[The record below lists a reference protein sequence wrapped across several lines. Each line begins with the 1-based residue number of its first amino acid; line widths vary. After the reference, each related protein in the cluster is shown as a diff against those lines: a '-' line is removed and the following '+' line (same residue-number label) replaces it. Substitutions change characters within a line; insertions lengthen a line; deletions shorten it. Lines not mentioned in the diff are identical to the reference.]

1 MEIEF
6 RGGCAYIRGIEN
18 KPIKIPSA
26 MYPLAGEPLYLTSE
40 NTSAFEGSKT
50 TETIRNIFD
59 GLPNEVGRC
68 YTNAERLQ
76 TALAAEGFD
85 AKTLVGWL
93 FVLGTRPV
101 HHCFTCIDNHIMDYN
116 VRPELLTDG
125 FPSSI
130 SREEMRKLMAD
141 RVMELSMRPSS
152 ETGTFG
158 ALSSGSFFIGSYCP
172 PKRGRELY
180 NKLMRAYPKHPT
192 ALGLNPDGASPLQRI
207 VLDRQKKN
215 P

>member
-116 VRPELLTDG
+116 VRPELL
-125 FPSSI
+125 
-130 SREEMRKLMAD
+130 
-141 RVMELSMRPSS
+141 
-152 ETGTFG
+152 
-158 ALSSGSFFIGSYCP
+158 SGSFFIGSYCP

>member
-1 MEIEF
+1 MNIEF
-6 RGGCAYIRGIEN
+6 RGGCAYISDIDS

-26 MYPLAGEPLYLTSE
+26 MYPLAGELLYLTPD
-40 NTSAFEGSKT
+40 NTSAFGDTKDA
-50 TETIRNIFD
+50 ETIRRLFD
-59 GLPNEVGRC
+59 GLQNEVGRC

-76 TALAAEGFD
+76 AALAAEGFD

-101 HHCFTCIDNHIMDYN
+101 HHCFTCVDDHIMDYN

-125 FPSSI
+125 LPSSI
-130 SREEMRKLMAD
+130 SREEMRELMAD
-141 RVMELSMRPSS
+141 RLMELSKRPSS

-192 ALGLNPDGASPLQRI
+192 ALGLNPDGASPLQRM
-207 VLDRQKKN
+207 VLDTQKKN

>member
-68 YTNAERLQ
+68 YTNAERL
-76 TALAAEGFD
+76 
-85 AKTLVGWL
+85 K
-93 FVLGTRPV
+93 
-101 HHCFTCIDNHIMDYN
+101 
-116 VRPELLTDG
+116 LLWPQKGSMQKHLSDG
-125 FPSSI
+125 FSCW
-130 SREEMRKLMAD
+130 E
-141 RVMELSMRPSS
+141 RV
-152 ETGTFG
+152 
-158 ALSSGSFFIGSYCP
+158 
-172 PKRGRELY
+172 LY
-180 NKLMRAYPKHPT
+180 T
-192 ALGLNPDGASPLQRI
+192 IASP
-207 VLDRQKKN
+207 V
-215 P
+215 